1 MTKSSLNQTNSFDI
15 TKSWMRTNWIC
26 FQRGIWAGT
35 QKRWRPQSLSTPPTA
50 GLIFHWVIFLMPA
63 LLFKHYNY
71 FIYFY
76 LVIILLT
83 TGTCNFSVFFF
94 LLLIYLF
101 LIQLIMVPRI
111 KIIMGKVSEN
121 LLGCR
126 GSRFITA
133 YNRE

>member
-1 MTKSSLNQTNSFDI
+1 
-15 TKSWMRTNWIC
+15 
-26 FQRGIWAGT
+26 
-35 QKRWRPQSLSTPPTA
+35 
-50 GLIFHWVIFLMPA
+50 MPV
-63 LLFKHYNY
+63 LPFKHCNY

-76 LVIILLT
+76 LVIILPT
-83 TGTCNFSVFFF
+83 TGTCNFSVFF

-101 LIQLIMVPRI
+101 LIQLIMVPCI
-111 KIIMGKVSEN
+111 KIIMEKVSEN